1 MISEVSDLQR
11 WTVSWTGPFPKAAMF
26 RPHSD
31 GAKNAPAG
39 GPYVMRPVPGRTNAV
54 RR

>member
-26 RPHSD
+26 RPHFY

-39 GPYVMRPVPGRTNAV
+39 GPV
-54 RR
+54 RHASSSGAAY